1 MDVVSQ
7 IVLYLMI
14 WWLVLFTVLPFGIER
29 DDALVLGAD
38 RGAPKNPHLW
48 IKLTITTGISFL
60 LWLLASFT
68 LKHLFS
74 IQA

>member
-29 DDALVLGAD
+29 DDAFVLGTD
-38 RGAPKNPHLW
+38 RGAPKNPRLW
-48 IKLTITTGISFL
+48 VKLAITTGISFL
-60 LWLLASFT
+60 LWFLASFA
-68 LKHLFS
+68 LKHLLS
-74 IQA
+74 I